1 VGRYII
7 NRVIG
12 HGGFGAVYEAHV
24 AEQPQIR
31 IAVKESLEP
40 GSLSTFQSEFA
51 LLNRLRHDHLP
62 RYYELLEAN
71 GNAYLVMEF
80 IPGQSLADVLFKHQ
94 EPLLERQVL
103 GYVLQI
109 CDVLG
114 YLHGQ
119 RPPLIHRDIKPA
131 NIRLT
136 PEGLVKLV
144 DFGLTKQ
151 GVDVTHISR
160 RGFTPD
166 YAPPEQ
172 WGMSSGQHTD
182 PRSDIYSLGATLYH
196 LLTGRRPSSAALR
209 LADTKDPLRSPQE
222 YNSRLSQNIA
232 DAILKAMELKREQ
245 RYSEISAFKLA
256 LLGISPQ
263 DPPAAPVTN
272 TTVFIRPRSHVPLP
286 KRRLGPRM
294 LAPRPVTNIQQVGT
308 LKANAR
314 GVTSLAWS
322 PDGKLLASTGF
333 DDQVLI
339 WRVPGEKL
347 VYTLQGHEDYVSG
360 VSWSPDGQMLASSSA
375 DGTIR
380 LWRTTTMS
388 MEALLQ
394 GHTSRVTS
402 VAWSPDGNML
412 ASGSFDAT
420 VRLWRRADYCLSR
433 VLDGLNSQVY
443 CVSWSPDGKRLA
455 QGSGYDILQVWRV
468 ANGEPLQKLHGE
480 IGFVK
485 SVAWSPD
492 GKLLASVG
500 GNRVQLWLVAES
512 VLLHSLRGH
521 SYGIDSVTWNP
532 DGQVFA
538 SAGTDSTVRIWNMSA
553 GKELFTLQEHIDH
566 VTCVAWSPDGNT
578 VASGSADGIVQL
590 WRVIY
595 R

>member
-1 VGRYII
+1 
-7 NRVIG
+7 
-12 HGGFGAVYEAHV
+12 
-24 AEQPQIR
+24 
-31 IAVKESLEP
+31 
-40 GSLSTFQSEFA
+40 
-51 LLNRLRHDHLP
+51 LP
-62 RYYELLEAN
+62 HYYELLEIE
-71 GNAYLVMEF
+71 GSAYLVMEF
-80 IPGQSLADVLFKHQ
+80 IPGQSLADVLLKHQ

-109 CDVLG
+109 CDVLS
-114 YLHGQ
+114 YMHGQ

-151 GVDVTHISR
+151 GVDATHISR
-160 RGFTPD
+160 RGLTPD

-172 WGMSSGQHTD
+172 WGMSGQHTD

-196 LLTGRRPSSAALR
+196 LLTGRRPLSAAQR
-209 LADTKDPLRSPQE
+209 LSSTKDPLPSPQE
-222 YNSRLSQNIA
+222 YNNRLSPHIA
-232 DAILKAMELKREQ
+232 DAILKAMDLKREQ
-245 RYSEISAFKLA
+245 RYSEVSAFKLA
-256 LLGISPQ
+256 LLGMSAQ
-263 DPPAAPVTN
+263 GQAAKPVTN
-272 TTVFIRPRSHVPLP
+272 TTVFIRPHSRVPLP

-294 LAPRPVTNIQQVGT
+294 LAPRPITSIQLAST
-308 LKANAR
+308 FKANAR
-314 GVTSLAWS
+314 GVTNLAWS
-322 PDGKLLASTGF
+322 PDGKLLASAGH
-333 DDQVLI
+333 DNQALI
-339 WRVPGEKL
+339 WQVAGEKL
-347 VYTLQGHEDYVSG
+347 VWTLQGHEDYVSG
-360 VSWSPDGQMLASSSA
+360 VAWSPDGQMLASGSA

-420 VRLWRRADYCLSR
+420 VRLWRRADNGLSR
-433 VLDGLNSQVY
+433 VLEGPESQVY
-443 CVSWSPDGKRLA
+443 CVAWSPDGKKLA
-455 QGSGYDILQVWRV
+455 QGSGYDILQIWRV
-468 ANGEPLQKLHGE
+468 ANSEPLQTLHGE

-500 GNRVQLWLVAES
+500 GNRVQLWLVADS
-512 VLLHSLRGH
+512 VLIHSLRGH

-538 SAGTDSTVRIWNMSA
+538 SAGTDSTVRVWHMSD

-578 VASGSADGIVQL
+578 LASGSADGVVHL
-590 WRVIY
+590 WRIIY

>member
-1 VGRYII
+1 VGRYVII
-7 NRVIG
+7 RVIG

-24 AEQPQIR
+24 AEQPQIH
-31 IAVKESLEP
+31 IAIKESLEP

-62 RYYELLEAN
+62 RYYELIEAH

-80 IPGQSLADVLFKHQ
+80 IPGQSLAEILLKHR
-94 EPLLERQVL
+94 EALLERQVL

-109 CDVLG
+109 CDVLS
-114 YLHGQ
+114 YLHSQ

-172 WGMSSGQHTD
+172 WGLSGQHTD

-196 LLTGRRPSSAALR
+196 LLTGRRPLSAAQR
-209 LADTKDPLRSPQE
+209 LANNKDPLPSPQE
-222 YNSRLSQNIA
+222 YNSRLSQNVVE
-232 DAILKAMELKREQ
+232 AILKAMDLKREQ
-245 RYSEISAFKLA
+245 RFSEISAFKLA
-256 LLGISPQ
+256 LLGMSSQ
-263 DPPAAPVTN
+263 HQPATPVTN
-272 TTVFIRPRSHVPLP
+272 TTVFIRPRTHTPLP

-294 LAPRPVTNIQQVGT
+294 LAPRPIANIQPLSM

-322 PDGKLLASTGF
+322 SDGKMLASVGI
-333 DDQVLI
+333 DEQILI
-339 WRVPGEKL
+339 WQVAGEKL
-347 VYTLQGHEDYVSG
+347 VHTLRGHEDYVSG
-360 VSWSPDGQMLASSSA
+360 VAWSPDGQMLASSSA

-380 LWRTTTMS
+380 LWRTTTMQ

-402 VAWSPDGNML
+402 VAWSPDGQML

-420 VRLWRRADYCLSR
+420 VRLWRRADYGLSR
-433 VLDGLNSQVY
+433 VLESPGAQVY
-443 CVSWSPDGKRLA
+443 CVAWSPDGKRLA
-455 QGSGYDILQVWRV
+455 QGSGYDTLNIWRV
-468 ANGEPLQKLHGE
+468 LNGEPLHTLHGE

-500 GNRVQLWLVAES
+500 GNRVQLWLVADNM
-512 VLLHSLRGH
+512 LIHSLRGH
-521 SYGIDSVTWNP
+521 SYGIDSVSWNP

-538 SAGTDSTVRIWNMSA
+538 SAGTDSTVRVWHMSD

-578 VASGSADGIVQL
+578 IASGSADGVVHL
-590 WRVIY
+590 WRVNY